1 MNLKYKLIAASAIAA
16 IFLSACGANNNGV
29 NDTALDNRDVTDPIR
44 VNDGDRA
51 NNTNNLND
59 RDPLLRVR
67 NNTQNANN
75 NDTPRMRVADKAA
88 DRIAAMPEV
97 EDVNV
102 IVTDDNAYVAAQ
114 LEDGVELTRVVE
126 RKISDQVK
134 AVDQDIDDVYVSANP
149 DFYDRMTSYSNDIRN
164 GEPME
169 GLFKEFTESVRRVFP
184 SNANNNNR

>member
-75 NDTPRMRVADKAA
+75 NDTPRMRVADKA
-88 DRIAAMPEV
+88 EV